1 MRTRVN
7 WGHWGLWGLQEHG
20 DIGVSRD
27 VGVIGEIEVISG
39 AGGHWAVA
47 FQQPL

>member
-1 MRTRVN
+1 M
-7 WGHWGLWGLQEHG
+7 WGLQEHG

-27 VGVIGEIEVISG
+27 VGVIGEIEVIGVTGDNGIISG